1 MDFTAI
7 PKLRL
12 SAWGGGQSNYE
23 LTTTNNRGRFGDYA
37 TLNAEA
43 AYRVNETVE
52 LSLSAK
58 NLINEAYEYVWWDG
72 AQTLHSPA
80 DGTNVTAAVRV
91 RF

>member
-1 MDFTAI
+1 M
-7 PKLRL
+7 RL
-12 SAWGGGQSNYE
+12 SVWAGGQSNYE

-43 AYRVNETVE
+43 AYRVSDIVE

-58 NLINEAYEYVWWDG
+58 NLTNDDYEYVWWDG